1 MCEDAMKE
9 KMFLEEHVKWLVLL
23 SDMQQARAVIASDLG
38 DVQTAVTFGK
48 KQLATASAATVSAP
62 QVNTID
68 LARAYMELGKI
79 LIIDRKYADAEEY
92 LTEALQVLKA
102 LPTYHKLQMYTILH
116 GLGWIFLMQNAYQK
130 AEESFLKALTDRNA
144 AYGVDDTEGVQ

>member
-1 MCEDAMKE
+1 MCEDVMKE
-9 KMFLEEHVKWLVLL
+9 NIILEEHAKWLVLL
-23 SDMQQARAVIASDLG
+23 SDMEQARAVIASDLG

-62 QVNTID
+62 PVNTIE

-79 LIIDRKYADAEEY
+79 LIIDRQYADAEGY
-92 LTEALQVLKA
+92 FAKALHVLET
-102 LPTYHKLQMYTILH
+102 LPTYHKLQLYTMLH
-116 GLGWIFLMQNAYQK
+116 GQGWIFLMQSAYEK
-130 AEESFLKALTDRNA
+130 AEECFSKALIDRNA